1 MTKTAATKTNID
13 DLCWID
19 DQAGTPVS
27 ASSHHESQNGEALRT
42 IYNTSFATALD
53 RLLETP
59 WFSDDGY
66 MSLVSDRSLL
76 TQFENYVAAV
86 SDSSSVANQEAR
98 LVWALLCMCRRR
110 PLPGFAGEF
119 INDKEHALDGD
130 EVAEKR
136 LDIIEALI
144 TGRQLASNPLVG
156 NAVPSLNPSLSTLTQ
171 QLNNRSQDFWL
182 HVGEFASTSDSDGDV
197 VERIL
202 SKSRKLLDNLEN
214 RDVIYSIMLMR
225 HIGEKWPD
233 KQIKEAEDERD
244 TKDWLAAKGFLES
257 EAEGQ
262 AMNVVMKR
270 FCSMALRAWST

>member
-1 MTKTAATKTNID
+1 MQTNID

-42 IYNTSFATALD
+42 IYNTSFAPGLD
-53 RLLETP
+53 RILETR
-59 WFSDDGY
+59 WFSTDGY
-66 MSLVSDRSLL
+66 VSLASDRSLL
-76 TQFENYVAAV
+76 TQFENYVAAI
-86 SDSSSVANQEAR
+86 SSPSSVANQEAR

-119 INDKEHALDGD
+119 INDREHALDGD

-144 TGRQLASNPLVG
+144 TIRQLASNPL
-156 NAVPSLNPSLSTLTQ
+156 AESAEPPLNPSIPTLTQ
-171 QLNNRSQDFWL
+171 QLKTREQRFWL
-182 HVGEFASTSDSDGDV
+182 HVGEFASTSNADGDA

-202 SKSRKLLDNLEN
+202 SKSRKLLDNFEN

-225 HIGEKWPD
+225 HIGEKWHD
-233 KQIKEAEDERD
+233 KQIEEAEDKRD
-244 TKDWLAAKGFLES
+244 TKDWLAANGFLES
-257 EAEGQ
+257 EAEGR